1 MQQVK
6 LFSDASYAYGPN
18 DYRNG
23 LRNIERQI
31 NAWLAQNSDKQIIDI
46 KFSSHSNVGGTADD
60 FTGDDAYSAMVIY
73 KDGDKQC

>member
-6 LFSDASYAYGPN
+6 LFSNSSYTYGPN
-18 DYRNG
+18 DYNNG
-23 LRNIERQI
+23 LRNIEIEI
-31 NAWLAQNSDKQIIDI
+31 NAWLARNSDKEIIDI

-73 KDGDKQC
+73 KDGDK

>member
-18 DYRNG
+18 DSRNG
-23 LRNIERQI
+23 LRNIERDN
-31 NAWLAQNSDKQIIDI
+31 NAGLAQNSDKQIIDI
-46 KFSSHSNVGGTADD
+46 KFSSHSNVGGTADY

-73 KDGDKQC
+73 KDGDK